1 MAKSKSQRTERAAWG
16 GFDDAKLAD
25 LKRVVDDIRSSRFK
39 LETLRGVW
47 NRMPDNE
54 IDPLVDTLREVADEL
69 ADLFRDL
76 EETRDNEDEQ

>member
-1 MAKSKSQRTERAAWG
+1 MSKSKHTDATAWG

-47 NRMPDNE
+47 NRMDNDE
-54 IDPLVDTLREVADEL
+54 IEPLVDSLREVADEL
-69 ADLFRDL
+69 ADVYRDL
-76 EETRDNEDEQ
+76 EEARDNEDEDN